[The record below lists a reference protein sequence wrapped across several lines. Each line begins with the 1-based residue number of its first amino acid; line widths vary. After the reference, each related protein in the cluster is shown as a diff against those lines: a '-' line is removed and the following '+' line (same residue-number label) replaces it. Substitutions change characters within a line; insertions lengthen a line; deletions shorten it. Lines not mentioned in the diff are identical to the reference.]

1 MSAQKEEENVQHFS
15 CPYPTYPFKLEDLK
29 ELMWEEGDMY
39 HCFYMPSYDGNVNVE
54 LMLPC
59 GLLIENKRI
68 NGWKTTTGVRINL
81 EHHKEAVYLGV
92 CVLHRKL

>member
-1 MSAQKEEENVQHFS
+1 MSQLD
-15 CPYPTYPFKLEDLK
+15 CPYPTYPFRLEDFKDSVL
-29 ELMWEEGDMY
+29 LDIDMY
-39 HCFYMPSYDGNVNVE
+39 YCFYMPGFYSDTRLE

-81 EHHKEAVYLGV
+81 EHHKEAVYLGI